1 MRLACLHATRA
12 RVARFEDRELSM
24 TLRTL
29 FAAGASALALT
40 VSVPALADD
49 APATAPAATTPA
61 PAPLP
66 TMTFG
71 TWGFDPAAID
81 KSIDPG
87 DDFFAYANAKWL
99 KANPLP
105 P

>member
-1 MRLACLHATRA
+1 
-12 RVARFEDRELSM
+12 M
-24 TLRTL
+24 TFRTF
-29 FAAGASALALT
+29 FAIGASALAFAVAT
-40 VSVPALADD
+40 PALADN
-49 APATAPAATTPA
+49 APAAPASAPA

-81 KSIDPG
+81 KTIDPG
-87 DDFFAYANAKWL
+87 DDFFAYANNKWL

-105 P
+105 PESRPHLGKLPMASHMDLVPC

>member
-1 MRLACLHATRA
+1 
-12 RVARFEDRELSM
+12 M
-24 TLRTL
+24 TFRSLI
-29 FAAGASALALT
+29 AVGASALALA
-40 VSVPALADD
+40 VSAPALAED
-49 APATAPAATTPA
+49 APASSPVAATPA
-61 PAPLP
+61 PTPLP

-87 DDFFAYANAKWL
+87 DDFFAYANSKWL

-105 P
+105 PEFSRFGAFNLLA